1 MVGDP
6 FYSKNSYEDD
16 YLYKLYKMNVIDD
29 KYYNKIK
36 HNIYKK
42 SFYKSADQNININC
56 IGLSGNNIQLLISHK
71 EIYIPI
77 YSFLNRLIGKDIE
90 LYYNNNIALINTYI
104 FSSDIYLLFEDN
116 TELKISKNH
125 ILSKILNFNLET
137 SKILLKPSIYTNSP
151 NYEKEK
157 LCAVCPISYND
168 ILYPALCKY
177 CKYAFEDIKRIHEL
191 NTCPICRKTNFIVS
205 VRRKQSNIP
214 STVDIYCSR
223 YISSKEMILIFY
235 NLCITDVVSNIL
247 KNKIY
252 KLIFKCFTT
261 ISKQEIFIFIKKKL
275 DIIYN
280 IDTT

>member
-1 MVGDP
+1 MC
-6 FYSKNSYEDD
+6 SLSNIID
-16 YLYKLYKMNVIDD
+16 Y
-29 KYYNKIK
+29 
-36 HNIYKK
+36 
-42 SFYKSADQNININC
+42 
-56 IGLSGNNIQLLISHK
+56 
-71 EIYIPI
+71 
-77 YSFLNRLIGKDIE
+77 
-90 LYYNNNIALINTYI
+90 
-104 FSSDIYLLFEDN
+104 
-116 TELKISKNH
+116 
-125 ILSKILNFNLET
+125 NFTLAGSLET
-137 SKILLKPSIYTNSP
+137 NNTPYIYTVNDDSTR
-151 NYEKEK
+151 NYISNYYKFMV
-157 LCAVCPISYND
+157 AFPISYND